1 MTVTLRSRTDISL
14 DALYR
19 VAWQGEAVMLHPDA
33 MARMTDCR
41 QAFLRLIDSDED
53 IVVYGVTSGYGQ
65 MAHLRF
71 SPEERRRHAGRPM
84 VAAAASFGAP
94 LPERVARGIVLARLA
109 NFIEGHAAV
118 SPPLAEAVAAML
130 EGGRLPPVPALGNGC
145 PGEVLA
151 LAHLFMELGVR
162 TGLAEKDGLALVN
175 GSPCAAALIA
185 DAVLAGRRRLALAI
199 EVFALATEALL
210 APLGAYDAMLDAL
223 WEDPHEA
230 DVLRQLR
237 AWIVGGAAKRR
248 PYQAPVSWRI
258 LPRVLGQARRALA
271 QGEAVAGTSLKS
283 VSDNPVFLPPDEAHP
298 DGRVVSTG
306 GFHNAQAYPALDNL
320 GAAWAELALLCDR
333 QVTKLLDGKVSR
345 LPVYLMTGEGGY
357 IGCLGFTAAGFAEQA
372 RQAAQRSFLPGSEGG
387 GFGQNDVAV
396 PSFHSWRKEAE
407 AGRCLEAGLACLAV
421 IASQAFHVTAR
432 SAPPRLRPLLETIRE
447 IFPPLEGPRA
457 PGPDA
462 EGVWRMITAKV
473 FEHDR
478 VSGGIGGPSLP

>member
-1 MTVTLRSRTDISL
+1 
-14 DALYR
+14 
-19 VAWQGEAVMLHPDA
+19 
-33 MARMTDCR
+33 
-41 QAFLRLIDSDED
+41 
-53 IVVYGVTSGYGQ
+53 
-65 MAHLRF
+65 
-71 SPEERRRHAGRPM
+71 
-84 VAAAASFGAP
+84 
-94 LPERVARGIVLARLA
+94 
-109 NFIEGHAAV
+109 
-118 SPPLAEAVAAML
+118 
-130 EGGRLPPVPALGNGC
+130 
-145 PGEVLA
+145 
-151 LAHLFMELGVR
+151 
-162 TGLAEKDGLALVN
+162 
-175 GSPCAAALIA
+175 
-185 DAVLAGRRRLALAI
+185 
-199 EVFALATEALL
+199 
-210 APLGAYDAMLDAL
+210 
-223 WEDPHEA
+223 
-230 DVLRQLR
+230 
-237 AWIVGGAAKRR
+237 
-248 PYQAPVSWRI
+248 
-258 LPRVLGQARRALA
+258 
-271 QGEAVAGTSLKS
+271 
-283 VSDNPVFLPPDEAHP
+283 
-298 DGRVVSTG
+298 VVSTG

-462 EGVWRMITAKV
+462 EGIWRMITAKV

-478 VSGGIGGPSLP
+478 VSGGIGEPSLP